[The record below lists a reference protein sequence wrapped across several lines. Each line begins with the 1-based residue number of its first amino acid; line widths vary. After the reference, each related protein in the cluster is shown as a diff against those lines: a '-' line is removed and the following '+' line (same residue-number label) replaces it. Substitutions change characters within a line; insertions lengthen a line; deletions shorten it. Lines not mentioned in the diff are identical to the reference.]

1 MQQPFSA
8 IHAGCFW
15 APSGVSW
22 SPMVWDVLQAQVW
35 CANEKETAMDH
46 EMSRRAFLK
55 VAGIGCT
62 ACMGGLGRLPLAAGV
77 VGEPLVSPGCRR
89 SRVKV
94 ARVYMGIRK
103 GWAWPKPDLDVDK
116 EMAIYEG
123 EFARLRD
130 EVGDVDFVIDQL
142 VSTADQAA
150 GLASKA
156 ADVDGVLVIHLTM
169 GAEGVL
175 PAVLKWGKPTVVF
188 AVPYS
193 GHQWVGFGAM
203 QRQAGTR
210 LECLLTSDYRQLALA
225 VRPFRA
231 IHHLR
236 EAKIVNLT
244 TRPIGKYGDDVKAK
258 FGTEIKAVGLQR
270 MMDTVNVVPEA
281 EAQAEADRWIKGAE
295 QVVEPSRDQIVKSCR
310 LALAF
315 ERLLAEEDATAMTAD
330 CYGTMYE
337 PLCLG
342 YAFPCMG
349 FTRLNDLGLGGI
361 CESDL
366 GCAMTHIIL
375 QGLVGRP
382 SFVSDPTIDESD
394 NSILL
399 AHCLGTRKMDGP
411 NGPTASYKLRTVMER
426 RAGAVPQVQMRKGQ
440 KVTQAILVGVDT
452 MRYFTGEIADAPV
465 GLDAD
470 RGCRTKI
477 RVRVDGNVMDLWK
490 NWSAG
495 LHRQTCYGD
504 VSKELGFFCRFKDIK
519 LANELT
525 PTT

>member
-1 MQQPFSA
+1 MNMDMNRREF
-8 IHAGCFW
+8 
-15 APSGVSW
+15 
-22 SPMVWDVLQAQVW
+22 LQ
-35 CANEKETAMDH
+35 
-46 EMSRRAFLK
+46 
-55 VAGIGCT
+55 VA
-62 ACMGGLGRLPLAAGV
+62 AAGSAMIITATNLPAF
-77 VGEPLVSPGCRR
+77 GQDPAPTKLISPGCRK
-89 SRVKV
+89 SKVKV
-94 ARVYMGIRK
+94 ARIYIGAWNN
-103 GWAWPKPDLDVDK
+103 GGWPKPDLDVDQ
-116 EMAIYEG
+116 EMKTYEG
-123 EFARLRD
+123 HFAKLK
-130 EVGDVDFVIDQL
+130 EELADVDFTVNEL

-150 GLASKA
+150 GMASKA
-156 ADVDGVLVIHLTM
+156 ADADGVLVIHLTM

-175 PAVLKWGKPTVVF
+175 PAVVKWGKPTVVF

-193 GHQWVGFGAM
+193 GHQWTSFSALQKQPGVK
-203 QRQAGTR
+203 
-210 LECLLTSDYRQLALA
+210 LECLLTSDRKQLALA

-244 TRPIGKYGDDVKAK
+244 ARPIGPYGDEVKAR
-258 FGTEIKAVGLQR
+258 FGTEIKAVDFKR
-270 MMDTVNVVPEA
+270 MMAVVNSVSEA
-281 EAQAEADRWIKGAE
+281 DAQAEADRWITGAE
-295 QVVEPSRDQIVKSCR
+295 KVIEPSKDQIFKSCR

-315 ERLLAEEDATAMTAD
+315 ERLLAEEEATAMTAD
-330 CYGTMYE
+330 CYGSMYE

-382 SFVSDPTIDESD
+382 SFVSDPTVDESD
-394 NSILL
+394 NSIIL

-411 NGPTASYKLRTVMER
+411 SGPTAPYKLRCVMER
-426 RAGAVPQVQMRKGQ
+426 QAGAVPQVQMRKGQ
-440 KVTQAILVGVDT
+440 KVTQAILVKTDT
-452 MRYFTGEIADAPV
+452 MPYFTGEIVDAPV
-465 GLDAD
+465 GVEVD

-477 RVRVDGNVMDLWK
+477 RVRVDGDVTRLWK

-504 VSKELGFFCRFKDIK
+504 LTKELGFFCRFKDIK
-519 LANELT
+519 LINEAA
-525 PTT
+525 TTA

>member
-1 MQQPFSA
+1 M
-8 IHAGCFW
+8 
-15 APSGVSW
+15 
-22 SPMVWDVLQAQVW
+22 
-35 CANEKETAMDH
+35 NH
-46 EMSRRAFLK
+46 EMTRRAFLQ
-55 VAGIGCT
+55 VAGAGC
-62 ACMGGLGRLPLAAGV
+62 AVCLGGLGHTTLAAGAA
-77 VGEPLVSPGCRR
+77 GGSLISPGCRK
-89 SRVKV
+89 SKVKV
-94 ARVYMGIRK
+94 ARIFIGVRK

-116 EMAIYEG
+116 EMKSYES
-123 EFARLRD
+123 EFAKLKD
-130 EVGDVDFVIDQL
+130 ELADVDFVVNEL
-142 VSTADQAA
+142 VSTAEQAA
-150 GLASKA
+150 GLAPQA
-156 ADVDGVLVIHLTM
+156 MDVDGVLVIHLTM

-175 PAVLKWGKPTVVF
+175 PVVLKWGKPTVVF

-193 GHQWVGFGAM
+193 GHEWVGFGRL
-203 QRQAGTR
+203 QRQAGTK
-210 LECLLTSDYRQLALA
+210 LECLLTSDTRQLATA

-236 EAKIVNLT
+236 EAKIINLT
-244 TRPIGKYGDDVKAK
+244 ASPIGPYGETVKAK

-270 MMDTVNVVPEA
+270 MMDVVKAVPEA
-281 EAQAEADRWIKGAE
+281 EAQAEAERWIAGAE

-315 ERLLAEEDATAMTAD
+315 ERLLDEESATVMTAD
-330 CYGTMYE
+330 CYGSMYE

-349 FTRLNDLGLGGI
+349 FTRLNDMGLGGI

-382 SFVSDPTIDESD
+382 SFISDPTIDESD
-394 NSILL
+394 NSLIL

-411 NGPTASYKLRTVMER
+411 NGPTAPYKLRTVMER

-452 MRYFTGEIADAPV
+452 MPYFTGEIADAPV

-477 RVRVDGNVMDLWK
+477 RVRVDGDVTRLWK
-490 NWSAG
+490 SWSAG

-504 VSKELGFFCRFKDIK
+504 VSRELGFFCRFKDIQ
-519 LANELT
+519 LVNELT
-525 PTT
+525 PAT

>member
-1 MQQPFSA
+1 MR
-8 IHAGCFW
+8 
-15 APSGVSW
+15 
-22 SPMVWDVLQAQVW
+22 
-35 CANEKETAMDH
+35 H
-46 EMSRRAFLK
+46 EMTRRAFLQ
-55 VAGIGCT
+55 VAGTGC
-62 ACMGGLGRLPLAAGV
+62 AVCLGGLGRLPLANGA
-77 VGEPLVSPGCRR
+77 VGGPLISPGCRK
-89 SRVKV
+89 SKVKV
-94 ARVYMGIRK
+94 ARVYMGTRK
-103 GWAWPKPDLDVDK
+103 GWAWPKPDLDMDK
-116 EMAIYEG
+116 EMKSYEG
-123 EFARLRD
+123 EFAKLKD
-130 EVGDVDFVIDQL
+130 ELADVDFVVDEL

-169 GAEGVL
+169 GAEAVL
-175 PAVLKWGKPTVVF
+175 PAVLKWAKPTVVF

-193 GHQWVGFGAM
+193 GHQWVGFGAL
-203 QRQAGTR
+203 QRQPGTK
-210 LECLLTSDYRQLALA
+210 LECLLSSDYRQLAVA
-225 VRPFRA
+225 IRPFRA

-244 TRPIGKYGDDVKAK
+244 ASPIGSYANDVRAK
-258 FGTEIKAVGLQR
+258 FGTEIKAVGFQR
-270 MMDTVNVVPEA
+270 MMDTVNAVPEA
-281 EAQAEADRWIKGAE
+281 EAQAEAERWIAGAE
-295 QVVEPSRDQIVKSCR
+295 KVVEPSRDQIVKSCR

-315 ERLLAEEDATAMTAD
+315 ERLLGEENATVMTAD

-342 YAFPCMG
+342 YAFPCVG
-349 FTRLNDLGLGGI
+349 FTRLNDIGLGGI

-366 GCAMTHIIL
+366 GCAMTHIVL

-411 NGPTASYKLRTVMER
+411 NGPTAPYKLRTVMER
-426 RAGAVPQVQMRKGQ
+426 QAGAVPQVQMRKGQ

-477 RVRVDGNVMDLWK
+477 RVRVDGNVTDLWK

-504 VSKELGFFCRFKDIK
+504 ITQELGFFCRFKDIK